1 MTGTYITVILYIYI
15 YFIFLME
22 SCRESFFG
30 VVLVT
35 DTSRTILQTNRSM
48 CRSDM
53 LLRWHHSAPP
63 PSLRLLP
70 HIDVDVHNCNARRNP
85 PGLKISYLPMP
96 LCKACCHIGEGEDW
110 DFRFLK
116 DINYREDP
124 HCLWQVL
131 TAAAHAMQP
140 QTIHTSTRSA
150 GVALAHPATFYYD
163 VMCFVCGGV
172 H

>member
-1 MTGTYITVILYIYI
+1 
-15 YFIFLME
+15 
-22 SCRESFFG
+22 
-30 VVLVT
+30 
-35 DTSRTILQTNRSM
+35 
-48 CRSDM
+48 
-53 LLRWHHSAPP
+53 
-63 PSLRLLP
+63 
-70 HIDVDVHNCNARRNP
+70 
-85 PGLKISYLPMP
+85 MP

-163 VMCFVCGGV
+163 VMLCVCGGPLNV
-172 H
+172 LRDDVLAYKTTNSCCTGRALEFQYSNKAKEEAVDVTGTQSYRIDPGTKRQCVSLHAHCSWAQSVAPYHAHAPIYTQMHASDARLGP